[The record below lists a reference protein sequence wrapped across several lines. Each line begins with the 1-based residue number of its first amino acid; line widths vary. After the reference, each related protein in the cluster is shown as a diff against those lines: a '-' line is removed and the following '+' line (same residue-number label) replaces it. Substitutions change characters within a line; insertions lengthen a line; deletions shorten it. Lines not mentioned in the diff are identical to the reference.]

1 MHGILQDL
9 RFALRGMRKS
19 AGFTAIALLTLAVGI
34 GATTLMFAV
43 VDAVLIRPLGY
54 PHSEQIVYLTETN
67 KNRQPGM
74 SIAYANLQDW
84 AAMNHVFSS
93 IGAVRRQMVTLSGGG
108 LAEQLNARQVSYQ
121 FFKTLGVSPVLG
133 RAFTAEDSDRLSSIY
148 KTLGA
153 QLGTRKA
160 RHEATAAFAVGG
172 LVLLLGAGAASLRRL
187 PRLP

>member
-133 RAFTAEDSDRLSSIY
+133 RAFTAEDDQPSADPVVIVSY
-148 KTLGA
+148 
-153 QLGTRKA
+153 
-160 RHEATAAFAVGG
+160 
-172 LVLLLGAGAASLRRL
+172 
-187 PRLP
+187 